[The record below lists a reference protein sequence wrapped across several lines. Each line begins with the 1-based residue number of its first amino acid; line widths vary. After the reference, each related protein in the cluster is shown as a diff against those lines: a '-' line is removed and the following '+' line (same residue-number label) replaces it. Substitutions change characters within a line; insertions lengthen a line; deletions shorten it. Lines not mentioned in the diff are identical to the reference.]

1 MASAFAK
8 LQTPDPVLTRI
19 QQNVGLAINPLL
31 SGPPW
36 VPLPLFSPWV
46 SYNST
51 TTVAGAFYGGP
62 AYSVDVNGV
71 VRLRG
76 LLAAPSITLPSTVAQ
91 LPTTA
96 WPASQTLLMA
106 PGVWAGVNVPFR
118 VDVPANGQIAVVAAF
133 SVTASPQAITYISLD
148 GISFIANNT

>member
-8 LQTPDPVLTRI
+8 IQTQDPVLNRVQTNI
-19 QQNVGLAINPLL
+19 GLAVDPLL

-36 VPLPLFSPWV
+36 VPLTLFSPWV

-51 TTVAGAFYGGP
+51 ATVSGALYGGP

-106 PGVWAGVNVPFR
+106 PGAWAGVNAPFR
-118 VDVPANGQIAVVAAF
+118 VDVLANGQIAVVAAF
-133 SVTASPQAITYISLD
+133 SVTASPQAIIYLSLD
-148 GISFIANNT
+148 GISFVANNT